1 MGGRRGP
8 PRRLRRTVR
17 AESGGT
23 APFTGANEGSL
34 KSSPRLAD
42 PPGMATEA
50 TCPICSADLPLAG
63 DEKKGDEV
71 FCTVC
76 GAPLKL
82 RGDYGDERLDAE
94 EDF

>member
-1 MGGRRGP
+1 
-8 PRRLRRTVR
+8 
-17 AESGGT
+17 
-23 APFTGANEGSL
+23 
-34 KSSPRLAD
+34 
-42 PPGMATEA
+42 MATEA